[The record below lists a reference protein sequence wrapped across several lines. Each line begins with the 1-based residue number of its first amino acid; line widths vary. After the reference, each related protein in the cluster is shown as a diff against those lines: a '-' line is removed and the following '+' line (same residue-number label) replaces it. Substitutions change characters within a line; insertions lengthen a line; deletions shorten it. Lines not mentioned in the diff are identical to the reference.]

1 MTTPTVGRLL
11 HYSIA
16 AGDLADDLRVGQVRP
31 ALVVS
36 AGENSCNVQV
46 FLDGHNDVQ
55 GLSGDMV
62 LWKTSLEVAEEPTP
76 GKLHW
81 PPRT

>member
-1 MTTPTVGRLL
+1 MTTPTVGRIL

-16 AGDLADDLRVGQVRP
+16 PGDLADDLRVGEVRP
-31 ALVVS
+31 ALVVR
-36 AGENSCNVQV
+36 AGEKSCNVQV
-46 FLDGHNDVQ
+46 FLDGLNDLQ
-55 GLSGDMV
+55 GLSRDMV
-62 LWKTSLEVAEEPTP
+62 IWKTSIEVAEEPTP